1 MRPSLRDAAYS
12 RRGVAD
18 TAGLREDLLEAGN
31 AEALVQGAIDP
42 MEADFLLLQA
52 WRFKQRLAAD
62 LDNDIQR
69 STSCGGPA
77 RCMRRIVLMLT

>member
-42 MEADFLLLQA
+42 MEAGFLLLQA

-62 LDNDIQR
+62 LAPAAEDLHDV
-69 STSCGGPA
+69 CGA
-77 RCMRRIVLMLT
+77 LRLC